1 MPFAAET
8 LLFPPGRI
16 VTRSA
21 LKWSGPSTTLGSLVA
36 AITVR
41 VIVDGGGG
49 VCAAA
54 ERAARTSVAH
64 NTSPVVQNRM
74 GASLICECNHAP
86 APTGDAFAGRHRA
99 PWTQLS
105 ASIGGLMQI
114 EIKSG
119 EWDAS
124 APGQRCLH

>member
-8 LLFPPGRI
+8 LLFPPGGI
-16 VTRSA
+16 VTLSA

-41 VIVDGGGG
+41 AIVDGGGG

-54 ERAARTSVAH
+54 ERAARTAVAH

-86 APTGDAFAGRHRA
+86 RPPAILSPDGTEHRGRNRA
-99 PWTQLS
+99 LRLG
-105 ASIGGLMQI
+105 A
-114 EIKSG
+114 
-119 EWDAS
+119 
-124 APGQRCLH
+124 